1 MHVNGT
7 IDGDPLSYDY
17 HAHTSRN
24 AHSVAANLSYTY
36 VRPTYVDFVVAIIRY
51 RYYFQIN
58 ITITQQEPTLGL
70 KLL

>member
-1 MHVNGT
+1 MQLSGT
-7 IDGDPLSYDY
+7 IEGTHCPMIIMLIPQKKQG
-17 HAHTSRN
+17 
-24 AHSVAANLSYTY
+24 VAANVLYTY
-36 VRPTYVDFVVAIIRY
+36 VGPTYVDFVVAIIRY